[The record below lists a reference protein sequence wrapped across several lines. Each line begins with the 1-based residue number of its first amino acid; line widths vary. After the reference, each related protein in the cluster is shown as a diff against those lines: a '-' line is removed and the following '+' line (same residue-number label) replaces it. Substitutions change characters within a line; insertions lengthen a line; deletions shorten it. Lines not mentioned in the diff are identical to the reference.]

1 VDTKAIIQ
9 LLRDKGRVALKD
21 GQGHAF
27 ELIAHE
33 KWNARNDGLDSIFLL
48 YDLFQIRSIAIPFSD
63 VSLDIV
69 EFTTKP
75 IIYHT
80 PVSTS
85 LADAPIVDGQIR
97 FAMIKEGN
105 WNRLLFNFSKLVIY
119 QNKTDDDPLDFEV
132 ADKFPLIGKE
142 VKEMFLGPE
151 GEVKILNG

>member
-1 VDTKAIIQ
+1 MDTKAIIQ

-33 KWNARNDGLDSIFLL
+33 KWNDGQDGIFLL

-80 PVSTS
+80 PVSTN

-105 WNRLLFNFSKLVIY
+105 WNRLLFNIGKLVIY
-119 QNKTDDDPLDFEV
+119 HTKTDDGPVDFDM

-151 GEVKILNG
+151 GEVKILKG